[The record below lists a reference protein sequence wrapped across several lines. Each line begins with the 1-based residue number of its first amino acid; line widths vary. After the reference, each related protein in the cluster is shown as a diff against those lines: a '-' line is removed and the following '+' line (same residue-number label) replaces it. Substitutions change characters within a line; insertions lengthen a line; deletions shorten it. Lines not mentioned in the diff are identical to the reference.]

1 MIRLVSILLLASL
14 ATWGVSAALA
24 EERVLDTFRARQT
37 GGDSALRRLPSW
49 EAPGQPTLAL
59 ALSGGGARGL
69 AHIGVLQ
76 GLSDD
81 GVRIDGIAGTSIGAL
96 IGVFAAGGYE
106 PNQIADI
113 LASRDWDAI
122 IGNLDA
128 RRRILSREDDIAR
141 SAPQFRIRFRAA
153 RKLQIGALVDS
164 SLLERELYRYLLL
177 AQVESGG
184 DLDRLRYRFRSVA
197 TDIITGKPV
206 VPSHGDLAT
215 LVRGSAAIPGIFRP
229 VPLGEALLVD
239 GGLVENVPVET
250 ARTFGTDLVV
260 AVNVSEGMV
269 EDAHVKGAVD
279 LLNRS
284 VNVMMW
290 ERSSELLEMAD
301 LVLDPEVLD
310 FSSAEFAGNIDGLVR
325 AGQLS
330 YREKRDEL
338 WDLLETRS
346 DAPKIQFDRVEV
358 VGTARVEPEMLI
370 QRLGGTPGEVPRFR
384 IVSELARLLNRGPFE
399 DGEVEWLE
407 TASGRVL
414 RFRLDESAV
423 VQDVEIVGPAEI
435 GERERDA
442 LVGEPFSL
450 EAARAAGWSV
460 RKQLIDDGGVLV
472 SVEDFAW
479 DPASG
484 RVSADVRDAV
494 VGRVTVS
501 VEGDVSKRTIERA
514 VSVFRGEKFRFDLFA
529 DVLDEMVARGAI
541 LEWSLEPRAG
551 EDGAVDIE
559 LRVKADRYYQ
569 ATALLEYRA
578 AYRFAGAAGISKSNI
593 TGRGDFLDFLIGAAK
608 ETNFVQI
615 RYRTEYG
622 FNIQSFGGEFGYRY
636 FNNEFPFVTDEQDLA
651 GSLAED
657 YRGHRAWLNAIKR
670 LRYGIALE
678 FGVTYGRENIVAT
691 AVDPEETRSRYSV
704 FLNVDLDRHDR
715 LMYPT
720 RGSALVFRGESSFSG
735 DKFWK
740 YELFAD
746 ASFSLRPRRV
756 HTFTIRGGAG
766 ISDGA
771 DRRPYFFNPGGY
783 ERLYGYI
790 PYGAAAPQFARAGAT
805 WRYQWL
811 EVSGVRI
818 FVEAGADAIRTA
830 FDRGDFGDAATGYG
844 YGASLSAMTG
854 FLGPLTLGA
863 ARNNDDATIW
873 FFTLGYPLFER

>member
-1 MIRLVSILLLASL
+1 MIRLASIVLLAS
-14 ATWGVSAALA
+14 SAIAA
-24 EERVLDTFRARQT
+24 IPAAVADERILDTFAARQT

-69 AHIGVLQ
+69 AHIGVLR
-76 GLSDD
+76 GLAED

-96 IGVFAAGGYE
+96 IGAFAAGGYE
-106 PNQIADI
+106 PDQIEDI
-113 LASRDWDAI
+113 LESRDWGAI

-141 SAPQFRIRFRAA
+141 SAPQFRIRFRAG
-153 RKLQIGALVDS
+153 RKLQIGALVDTR
-164 SLLERELYRYLLL
+164 LLERELYRYLLL

-197 TDIITGKPV
+197 TDIITGEPV

-250 ARTFGTDLVV
+250 ARTFRTDLVV
-260 AVNVSEGMV
+260 AVNVSEGLL
-269 EDAHVKGAVD
+269 EDPHVKGAVD

-301 LVLDPEVLD
+301 LVLDPDVLD
-310 FSSAEFAGNIDGLVR
+310 FSSAEFAANIDGLVR
-325 AGQLS
+325 AGQS
-330 YREKRDEL
+330 CYRGKRDQL

-346 DAPKIQFDRVEV
+346 GDPKIEFDRIEV
-358 VGTARVEPEMLI
+358 VGTARVEPEMLN
-370 QRLGGTPGEVPRFR
+370 QRLGGAPGAVSRFR
-384 IVSELARLLNRGPFE
+384 IVSELARLLNLGPFE
-399 DGEVEWLE
+399 DGDVEWLE
-407 TASGRVL
+407 TPSGRVL
-414 RFRLDESAV
+414 RFRLTESSIV
-423 VQDVEIVGPAEI
+423 KEVEIAGPAEI
-435 GERERDA
+435 GDRERAA

-450 EAARAAGWSV
+450 ERARATGWSV
-460 RKQLIDDGGVLV
+460 RRQLIDDGRVLV

-479 DPASG
+479 DPSSG

-494 VGRVTVS
+494 VGKVTVS
-501 VEGDVSKRTIERA
+501 VEGDVSKRAIERA

-551 EDGAVDIE
+551 DDGAVDLE

-608 ETNFVQI
+608 ETNFVQV

-622 FNIQSFGGEFGYRY
+622 FNIQSFGGEAGYRY
-636 FNNEFPFVTDEQDLA
+636 FNNGFPFVTDEQNLA
-651 GSLAED
+651 SSLAED

-678 FGVTYGRENIVAT
+678 FGVSYGREKLAEIAT
-691 AVDPEETRSRYSV
+691 APEETRSRYSL
-704 FLNVDLDRHDR
+704 FLDVDLDRHDR
-715 LMYPT
+715 LMFPT

-735 DKFWK
+735 DELWK
-740 YELFAD
+740 YLLFAD
-746 ASFSLRPRRV
+746 ASFSVRPRRV

-805 WRYQWL
+805 WRHQWL
-811 EVSGVRI
+811 EVGGIRI
-818 FVEAGADAIRTA
+818 YVEAGADAIRTA
-830 FDRGDFGDAATGYG
+830 FDRGDLGEAATGYG
-844 YGASLSAMTG
+844 YGVSVSAMTG
-854 FLGPLTLGA
+854 LLGPLTLGA
-863 ARNNDDATIW
+863 ARNSDDATIW